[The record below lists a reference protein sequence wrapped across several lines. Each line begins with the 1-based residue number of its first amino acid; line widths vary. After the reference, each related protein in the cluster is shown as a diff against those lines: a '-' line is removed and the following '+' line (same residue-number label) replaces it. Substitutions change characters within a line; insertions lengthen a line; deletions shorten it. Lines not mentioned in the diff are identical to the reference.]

1 MIQFRFY
8 KLYIRGTVHK
18 QEIALE
24 RDFLCNIKPSLVT
37 ILSGN
42 SDCTDRR
49 VYLSTKSLKHI
60 YDRHIY
66 DKGNFPEFM
75 IILQNLTRIIR
86 YPDEVRMDM
95 ESKRGDFLFIKQIE
109 ERPYFVSLQITH
121 EGGIEVVS
129 SSATGES
136 YTKKFTLLWSW
147 GSANPPS

>member
-8 KLYIRGTVHK
+8 KLYVRGTARK
-18 QEIALE
+18 QEIVLE

-37 ILSGN
+37 ILSEN
-42 SDCTDRR
+42 SGCTDNR

-60 YDRHIY
+60 HDRHIY

-75 IILQNLTRIIR
+75 VILQNLARIIR

-95 ESKRGDFLFIKQIE
+95 QSKRGDFLFVKKITEQ
-109 ERPYFVSLQITH
+109 PYFVSLQITP
-121 EGGIEVVS
+121 EGNMEVVS

-147 GSANPPS
+147 ESANPPS